1 MKDFIMLFI
10 VFFVFILFFGGII
23 FTNVWVI
30 IVLISMILATIAKGF
45 INQSSKIEELEKK
58 IEQLLQ
64 NKQD

>member
-30 IVLISMILATIAKGF
+30 IVLIFMILATIAKGF

-58 IEQLLQ
+58 VEQLLQ
-64 NKQD
+64 DKQD